1 MKRFAGLAAGV
12 VLLLAAADPTVC
24 CAGFPFWSGSKAKS
38 REALKQQPTE
48 SRPSQVR
55 VVSHVQPIHEPP
67 ADAAAIPTFGAPRN
81 EVLPTPSGLPT
92 ENAPLPG
99 DGMHSASDDLA
110 MRGVVNL
117 QPAPLEATDLALP
130 INLATAL
137 KLSDARPL
145 IVNAAQASAWVAE
158 AELQRAKVL
167 WVPSFNAGGDYIR
180 HDGYGPDFNLGINT
194 PARPL
199 NQNVNFLYSG
209 IGITQNVAMT
219 DAIFQPL
226 AARQVLNSRRWDIQ
240 SAKNDA
246 LMMTANSYFNVHQY
260 RGQYAGALDT
270 VERGRKLVERLNT
283 LSQDLIPRVEVNRAI
298 RMLADMEQHAASA
311 RQNWR
316 TSSADLTQVLR
327 LDPRVVV
334 VPQEHDHLQVT
345 LFHPDRPLDELI
357 PIGLENRPELESQ
370 QALVRSVTQR
380 IRQEKGRLLMPSIML
395 NGFQTPYEMLQFG
408 AQGIGQDGAL
418 NLWSLRNDL
427 SPQAIWQYE
436 GMGFGNMARIKEQR
450 GEESRNII
458 ELFKVQDAVA
468 ADVTRAQARLQSAAV
483 RVVQADRSMHE
494 ALITFEG
501 NYEGLAQTRRF
512 GNVLVQVYRP
522 QEAVIALEHLLQA
535 YDQYFA
541 TVGDYNR
548 AQFELFHAMGYPAK
562 EVAALRPPG
571 EAEPVDTSRPDYLP
585 PVGVGPP
592 PATR

>member
-1 MKRFAGLAAGV
+1 
-12 VLLLAAADPTVC
+12 
-24 CAGFPFWSGSKAKS
+24 
-38 REALKQQPTE
+38 
-48 SRPSQVR
+48 
-55 VVSHVQPIHEPP
+55 
-67 ADAAAIPTFGAPRN
+67 
-81 EVLPTPSGLPT
+81 
-92 ENAPLPG
+92 
-99 DGMHSASDDLA
+99 
-110 MRGVVNL
+110 
-117 QPAPLEATDLALP
+117 
-130 INLATAL
+130 
-137 KLSDARPL
+137 
-145 IVNAAQASAWVAE
+145 
-158 AELQRAKVL
+158 
-167 WVPSFNAGGDYIR
+167 
-180 HDGYGPDFNLGINT
+180 
-194 PARPL
+194 
-199 NQNVNFLYSG
+199 
-209 IGITQNVAMT
+209 
-219 DAIFQPL
+219 
-226 AARQVLNSRRWDIQ
+226 
-240 SAKNDA
+240 
-246 LMMTANSYFNVHQY
+246 
-260 RGQYAGALDT
+260 
-270 VERGRKLVERLNT
+270 
-283 LSQDLIPRVEVNRAI
+283 
-298 RMLADMEQHAASA
+298 
-311 RQNWR
+311 
-316 TSSADLTQVLR
+316 
-327 LDPRVVV
+327 
-334 VPQEHDHLQVT
+334 
-345 LFHPDRPLDELI
+345 
-357 PIGLENRPELESQ
+357 
-370 QALVRSVTQR
+370 
-380 IRQEKGRLLMPSIML
+380 
-395 NGFQTPYEMLQFG
+395 MLQFG